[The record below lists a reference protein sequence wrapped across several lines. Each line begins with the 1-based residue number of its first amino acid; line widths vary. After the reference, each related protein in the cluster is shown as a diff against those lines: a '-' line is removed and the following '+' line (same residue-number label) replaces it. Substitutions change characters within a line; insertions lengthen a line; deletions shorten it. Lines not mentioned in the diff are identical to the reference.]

1 MPDIV
6 NRLKFWAEND
16 LAAQYVAEEAAYEIE
31 QLRSENQKLKH
42 HIDLLQTRLY
52 LNKIPHRVEG
62 IDDVSDS
69 QNI

>member
-31 QLRSENQKLKH
+31 RLRSENQKLNR

>member
-1 MPDIV
+1 MTDIV

-16 LAAQYVAEEAAYEIE
+16 LTAQNIAEEAAYEIE
-31 QLRSENQKLKH
+31 QLRSENQKLNH